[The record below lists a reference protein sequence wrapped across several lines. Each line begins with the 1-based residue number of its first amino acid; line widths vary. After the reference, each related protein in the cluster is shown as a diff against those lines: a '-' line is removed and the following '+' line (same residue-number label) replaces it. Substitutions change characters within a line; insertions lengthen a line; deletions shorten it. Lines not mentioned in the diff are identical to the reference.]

1 MSSPTVKGY
10 FSDLINEKFD
20 YNSHWITEQCNRG
33 LPGISAGPFL
43 TGVIKFALIWDLIW
57 LVWVVTRR
65 GHYTVW
71 FLFAWGLALLWVN
84 VAPFLIWLYDQIV
97 LPQFFEKFEEINPDR
112 QKLEDLSKRYNDFI
126 ADPPLLLALFWAV
139 GMLIVAWAGT
149 PVLKEQG
156 MSGVGRPFLWLS
168 YLYAIYMGG
177 VLGEAGTAGVTA
189 TLLMIREI
197 SDLDFDIQP
206 LHPDQLGGLSNVGYY
221 AIRTTLLYSSGSL
234 FIPLGFSLLA
244 GSSGTYLILTTIAVY
259 IVSVL
264 LVFAYPTVKINRKA
278 SQMRDEILDELRE
291 KMHEMQAEI
300 ETSEGGEIEAVSKQ
314 LKLERTRSKYE
325 DYKNVRLYPLQIDIL
340 IKLVASI
347 LLPIIMIFLEIYIKD
362 MLIY

>member
-1 MSSPTVKGY
+1 MNGSRVGL
-10 FSDLINEKFD
+10 SDGDLVDAAFD
-20 YNSHWITEQCNRG
+20 YNSHWITEQCNGG
-33 LPGISAGPFL
+33 LPWISAGPFV
-43 TGVIKFALIWDLIW
+43 TGVVKFALFWNVVW
-57 LVWVVTRR
+57 LLFAITRR

-126 ADPPLLLALFWAV
+126 ADPPLVLFVFWAA

-149 PVLKEQG
+149 PVLEDQG
-156 MSGVGRPFLWLS
+156 MSGDGAPFRWLS
-168 YLYAIYMGG
+168 YVYAVYMGG

-189 TLLMIREI
+189 TLLMIRDI
-197 SDLDFDIQP
+197 SDVSFEIQP

-244 GSSGTYLILTTIAVY
+244 GASNTYLIAAIISVY
-259 IVSVL
+259 IASVL
-264 LVFAYPTVKINRKA
+264 LIFVYPTVKINRKA
-278 SQMRDEILDELRE
+278 SQMRDEILDDLRDQMLEIRQELASCE
-291 KMHEMQAEI
+291 
-300 ETSEGGEIEAVSKQ
+300 SGEVEEVSKQ
-314 LKLERTRSKYE
+314 LELERTRSKYE
-325 DYKNVRLYPLQIDIL
+325 DYKTVRLYPLQIDIL
-340 IKLVASI
+340 IKLIASI
-347 LLPIIMIFLEIYIKD
+347 LLPIVMIFFEIYIKD
-362 MLIY
+362 ILAY